1 MKFRYLT
8 FIFATLF
15 CSYIMAQKIISNES
29 KLNNGMKTLSGEY
42 HYRKMELVSG
52 FLFTPDG
59 KFEFYY
65 SYGASDRNATGTY
78 HIEGDTLKL
87 KSDKKGEHDFA
98 VDKQG
103 KKSGFITIKINSPDA
118 YLASSVLCMCIID
131 GIEHKYF
138 ADNNGLIETNIT
150 SCDKIFVQHLLFP
163 DVFTQISKEK
173 FDNNYFELSLL
184 PSLQQVSFKYI
195 DFIIK
200 DDVITCYPNY
210 FLPFEDIEFVKE

>member
-1 MKFRYLT
+1 
-8 FIFATLF
+8 
-15 CSYIMAQKIISNES
+15 MAQINSNNKAS
-29 KLNNGMKTLSGEY
+29 KVVSRTLNGEY
-42 HYRKMELVSG
+42 QFRKMELISG
-52 FLFTPDG
+52 FIFTPDG

-65 SYGASDRNATGTY
+65 SYGASDRNAAGTY

-98 VDKQG
+98 IDKQS
-103 KKSGFITIKINSPDA
+103 KKSGFITIKISSPDA
-118 YLASSVLCMCIID
+118 YLASTVLCMCLVD
-131 GIEHKYF
+131 GIEHKF
-138 ADNNGLIETNIT
+138 FSDNNGLIETDIT

-163 DVFTQISKEK
+163 DVFTQINKDK
-173 FDNNYFELSLL
+173 IDNNYFELSLL

>member
-1 MKFRYLT
+1 
-8 FIFATLF
+8 
-15 CSYIMAQKIISNES
+15 MAQINSNNKAS
-29 KLNNGMKTLSGEY
+29 KVVSRTLNGEY
-42 HYRKMELVSG
+42 QFRKMELISG
-52 FLFTPDG
+52 FIFTPDG

-78 HIEGDTLKL
+78 HIVGDTLKL
-87 KSDKKGEHDFA
+87 NSDKKGEQDFA
-98 VDKQG
+98 IDKQR

-118 YLASSVLCMCIID
+118 YLASTVLCMCVVD
-131 GIEHKYF
+131 GIEHKFYS
-138 ADNNGLIETNIT
+138 DNKGLIKTDLT

-173 FDNNYFELSLL
+173 IDNNYFELSLL
-184 PSLQQVSFKYI
+184 PSVQQVSFKYI
-195 DFIIK
+195 DFLIK